1 MSDSAREFDELRRT
15 FNDLPFDGAC
25 RDCRG
30 QCCEMPWLTKEELA
44 SANQFPD
51 AIKFIGDTAFFLN
64 HDKCPFLDQNG
75 KCKIYEM
82 RPLDCRL
89 FPLDII
95 EENGEYF
102 WCVFTICP
110 NWRKMKELF
119 EPLLP
124 ALEKRISS
132 SLWRQFVKQIATTK
146 EEYPPYKNGQY
157 VIIKKFTNPLKNHYE
172 KPL

>member
-1 MSDSAREFDELRRT
+1 MSDVAREFDDLLRI
-15 FNDLPFDGAC
+15 FKDLPFDVVCG
-25 RDCRG
+25 DCSG
-30 QCCEMPWLTKEELA
+30 QCCEMPWLTKEEFRLA
-44 SANQFPD
+44 DQFPD
-51 AIKFIGDTAFFLN
+51 AIKFVGETAFLLN
-64 HDKCPFLDQNG
+64 HDKCPFLDRNG

-119 EPLLP
+119 EPLIP
-124 ALEKRISS
+124 ALEKRIGK
-132 SLWRQFVKQIATTK
+132 SLWQQFIKQIAATK
-146 EEYPPYKNGQY
+146 EEYLPYKNRQY
-157 VIIKKFTNPLKNHYE
+157 VIIKKFTKTL
-172 KPL
+172 